1 MTSRIHGRIPDMT
14 GRIMDIKNG
23 LISVRIFLL
32 LEKTVLFILGT
43 AEIEKESVKVVFNLK
58 KPGISGTVSVL

>member
-1 MTSRIHGRIPDMT
+1 MSTIFVLINVFTKKKTDT
-14 GRIMDIKNG
+14 GSPVHC
-23 LISVRIFLL
+23 LSLF